1 MALKH
6 WSDLSNNPAE
16 RTVYIGVATAAAGEV
31 PSGMV
36 VFPLDTTDDE
46 ADSIVDL
53 VNGYRD
59 KAQGDGFMASLAR
72 ARDGRHL
79 AVVPTRQ
86 AGGQA
91 PPRQRQRASRAASNI
106 HADDAAKIR
115 AWAPGAG
122 YEVSP
127 QGRLP
132 RHVVDAYYA
141 RDLSATPAPVAAVK
155 APAKAAAGKPAVP
168 PASFTSGSTS

>member
-6 WSDLSNNPAE
+6 WSDLSNNPAD

-36 VFPLDTTDDE
+36 VFSLDATDDE

-72 ARDGRHL
+72 IRDGRHL

-86 AGGQA
+86 AAGQA
-91 PPRQRQRASRAASNI
+91 PPRQRQRPSRAASNV
-106 HADDAAKIR
+106 HADDAQKIR

-122 YEVSP
+122 FEVSP

-132 RHVVDAYYA
+132 HHVVEAYRN
-141 RDLSATPAPVAAVK
+141 RDTSPPATASAVK

-168 PASFTSGSTS
+168 PASFTSGGTS